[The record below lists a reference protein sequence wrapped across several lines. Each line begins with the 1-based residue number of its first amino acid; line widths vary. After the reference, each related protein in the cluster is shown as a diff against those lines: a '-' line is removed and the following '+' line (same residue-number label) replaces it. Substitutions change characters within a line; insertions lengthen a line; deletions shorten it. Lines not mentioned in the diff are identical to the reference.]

1 MISLEAYAKINI
13 GLDVTGQRGDGYHLV
28 RMVMQS
34 IDLFDTV
41 TVEKRDGKEVCL
53 TIEAG
58 EDGSDISGLPTD
70 DGNLC
75 VKAANALMEDAR
87 IQEGLAI
94 HLVKRIPSEAGLGGG
109 SADAAAVLRG
119 VDHVFRLGYTKEK
132 LAEIGLRLGADIP
145 FCIYGGTMLAEGIGE
160 VLTPIEPPLQ
170 NAYLL
175 LVKPGYGESTG
186 GIYAAL
192 DALTDPVHPDIDTM
206 VETIRQGDLYRLGRT
221 MGNILE
227 KVVFKKSPELRK
239 IKEDIIKVDSLGALM
254 SGSGATVYGVFAEK
268 TEAEQAAQVLKGKYN
283 GYFIKVCG
291 LQSPV

>member
-13 GLDVTGQRGDGYHLV
+13 GLDVTGQREDGYHLV

-34 IDLFDTV
+34 IGLSDTV
-41 TVEKRDGKEVCL
+41 TIEKRDGEEVCL
-53 TIEAG
+53 TIAAG
-58 EDGSDISGLPTD
+58 EDGPDISTLPTD

-75 VKAANALMEDAR
+75 VRAAKALLEDAR

-119 VDHVFRLGYTKEK
+119 VNQVFHLGYTKER
-132 LAEIGLRLGADIP
+132 LVEIGLRLGADIP

-160 VLTPIEPPLQ
+160 VLTPIEPPLRDV
-170 NAYLL
+170 YLL
-175 LVKPGYGESTG
+175 LIKPGYGESTG
-186 GIYAAL
+186 GIYTAL
-192 DALTDPVHPDIDTM
+192 DALADPMHPDIDTM
-206 VETIRQGDLYRLGRT
+206 AEAIRQGDLYRLGCT

-227 KVVFKKSPELRK
+227 EVVFEKSPDLRK
-239 IKEDIIKVDSLGALM
+239 IKEDITKAGSLGALM
-254 SGSGATVYGVFAEK
+254 SGSGATVYGVFQEK
-268 TEAEQAAQVLKGKYN
+268 AKAEQAALAMKEKYN

-291 LQSPV
+291 LESPT